1 MLYLYMIQSL
11 FPQKTESVESS
22 TAEITLLDSQQSETT
37 PCNEELKSPP
47 PTLTDVNGGST
58 EQIPTDTVS
67 QNDVSKGR
75 M

>member
-11 FPQKTESVESS
+11 FPQKTEPVESS

-37 PCNEELKSPP
+37 PCDEELKSP
-47 PTLTDVNGGST
+47 TLTDDNSGST